1 VTCYV
6 HIKSDRERSVGHLK
20 IGMRLSSRR
29 SNYMETAKRKVYFN
43 EYNVL
48 MSNTAYLPFVSGLLC
63 AYAKRHKKI
72 TEVYDFLPF
81 LFYRDKPE
89 LILEKYESPSIAAFS
104 VSMWNEQLNLH
115 IAEKVKQR
123 YPECLIVFGGP
134 QVPFDAQR
142 YFDKHWF
149 IDISVRGEGEITFT
163 EILERAIDSEDFSGI
178 AGISW
183 RDNKT
188 RHYVKNAE
196 ERLSPK
202 DMDTFP
208 SPYLDGVYEYLFKE
222 NNGLNF
228 QAIVETNRGCPFNCS
243 FCFWGQGGL
252 STKWRFHSLERFRSE
267 IEWCGKHQIRYVFNA
282 DSNFGMHKRDYDIAA
297 CLVKTKTQ
305 YGYPEKFRTC
315 FGKNTNKRIFE
326 IGKLLH
332 ENDLEKS
339 VTLSRQTNCEQ
350 ALENV
355 GRKNIKMS
363 NFNDLQIL
371 FNEYGIPVYS
381 EMILGLPGESYESWT
396 KGIEQH
402 LRSGLKNQLFV
413 YLCEV
418 YPNTELA
425 EPAYQQKF
433 GIVTRKIVLTE
444 IHSSA
449 RKRSEIQEYQD
460 IIVATKSMPIEDWR
474 NSAKFA
480 WLTMLLYSMK
490 LGFFILKYLVDRY
503 DLSYTD
509 LIRYICELQI
519 PSDTDSVF
527 QQELEHFENHL
538 DNLLK
543 GKGRGQVIAKY
554 GPLYWDVEE
563 AAFLRVTEKLDKFY
577 EDFSEIVKRFLIEK
591 AISYDEN
598 ELSEVIKYQN
608 MRVPSQT
615 GTGVMEY
622 AFSSNLPEY
631 FEHCLRS
638 KPKHLKKEQQ
648 LLKLSPK
655 DFGNDRIR
663 YAREVVIW
671 GRKSDKI
678 LVESSYQEK

>member
-1 VTCYV
+1 MKT
-6 HIKSDRERSVGHLK
+6 
-20 IGMRLSSRR
+20 
-29 SNYMETAKRKVYFN
+29 TKRKVYFN

-63 AYAKRHKKI
+63 AYAKNHKKI
-72 TEVYDFLPF
+72 TSVYDFSPF

-89 LILEKYESPSIAAFS
+89 LILEKYKSPSIAAFS

-115 IAEKVKQR
+115 IAEKVKQL

-134 QVPFDAQR
+134 QVPFEAQS
-142 YFDKHWF
+142 YFDRYRF

-183 RDNKT
+183 RDKKT
-188 RHYVKNAE
+188 DRYVKNAE

-202 DMDTFP
+202 NIDKFP

-228 QAIVETNRGCPFNCS
+228 QAIIETNRGCPFNCS
-243 FCFWGQGGL
+243 YCFWGQGGL
-252 STKWRFHSLERFRSE
+252 STKWRFHSLERFQSE

-282 DSNFGMHKRDYDIAA
+282 DSNFGMHKRDYDIAS
-297 CLVKTKTQ
+297 CLVDTKTK

-315 FGKNTNKRIFE
+315 FGKNTDKRIFK
-326 IGKLLH
+326 IGMLLH
-332 ENDLEKS
+332 ENNLEKS

-355 GRKNIKMS
+355 RRKNIKRS
-363 NFNDLQIL
+363 TYNNLQKL
-371 FNEYGIPVYS
+371 FNENGIPVYS

-396 KGIEQH
+396 NGIEQH
-402 LRSGLKNQLFV
+402 LKSGLKNQLFV

-425 EPAYQQKF
+425 DPEYQQKF
-433 GIVTRKIVLTE
+433 GIITKKIVLTE
-444 IHSSA
+444 IHCSA
-449 RKRSEIQEYQD
+449 KKQGEIQEYQD
-460 IIVATKSMPIEDWR
+460 IIVATRSMPVGDWR
-474 NSAKFA
+474 SSAKFA
-480 WLTMLLYSMK
+480 WLTMLLHSMK

-503 DLSYTD
+503 DLSYAD

-519 PSDTDSVF
+519 PSDTGFVF
-527 QQELEHFENHL
+527 RQELEHSENHL

-543 GKGRGQVIAKY
+543 GKGRGQIIAEY
-554 GPLYWDVEE
+554 GPLYWDIEE
-563 AAFLRVTEKLDKFY
+563 AGFLRITEKLDKFY
-577 EDFSEIVKRFLIEK
+577 EEFSEITKCFLTEK

-598 ELSEVIKYQN
+598 ELYEVIKYQN
-608 MRVPSQT
+608 MRVPYQT
-615 GTGVMEY
+615 GTGVTEY
-622 AFSSNLPEY
+622 EFSSNLPEY
-631 FEHCLRS
+631 FEHCLHS
-638 KPKHLKKEQQ
+638 KPKPLKKEQQ

-655 DFGNDRIR
+655 DFENDKIR
-663 YAREVVIW
+663 YAREVVVW

-678 LVESSYQEK
+678 LVESSYQEM

>member
-1 VTCYV
+1 MKT
-6 HIKSDRERSVGHLK
+6 I
-20 IGMRLSSRR
+20 
-29 SNYMETAKRKVYFN
+29 KRKIYFN

-63 AYAKRHKKI
+63 AYAKKHKKI
-72 TEVYDFLPF
+72 TSVYDFSPF

-89 LILEKYESPSIAAFS
+89 LILEKYKSPSIAAFS
-104 VSMWNEQLNLH
+104 VSMWNERLNLH
-115 IAEKVKQR
+115 IAEKVKQL

-134 QVPFDAQR
+134 QVPFEAQS
-142 YFDKHWF
+142 YFDRYWF

-183 RDNKT
+183 RDKKT
-188 RHYVKNAE
+188 GRYVKNVE

-202 DMDTFP
+202 DIDKFP

-222 NNGLNF
+222 NDGFNF
-228 QAIVETNRGCPFNCS
+228 QAIIETNRGCPFNCS
-243 FCFWGQGGL
+243 YCFWGQGGL
-252 STKWRFHSLERFRSE
+252 SAKWRFHSLERFKSE

-282 DSNFGMHKRDYDIAA
+282 DSNFGMHKRDYDIAS
-297 CLVKTKTQ
+297 CLVDTKTK

-315 FGKNTNKRIFE
+315 FGKNTDKRIFK
-326 IGKLLH
+326 IGMLLH
-332 ENDLEKS
+332 ENNLEKS
-339 VTLSRQTNCEQ
+339 VTLSRQTYCEQ

-355 GRKNIKMS
+355 RRKNIKRS
-363 NFNDLQIL
+363 TYNNLQML

-381 EMILGLPGESYESWT
+381 ELILGLPGESYKSWT
-396 KGIEQH
+396 KGIEQ
-402 LRSGLKNQLFV
+402 LLKSGLKNQLFV

-425 EPAYQQKF
+425 DPEYQQKF
-433 GIVTRKIVLTE
+433 GIITKKIELTE

-449 RKRSEIQEYQD
+449 RKQGEIQEYQD
-460 IIVATKSMPIEDWR
+460 IIVATRSMPVGDWR
-474 NSAKFA
+474 SSAKFG
-480 WLTMLLYSMK
+480 WLTMLLHSMK

-503 DLSYTD
+503 DLSYAD

-519 PSDTDSVF
+519 PSDTGSVF
-527 QQELEHFENHL
+527 RQELEHFENHL

-543 GKGRGQVIAKY
+543 GKGRGQIVAEY
-554 GPLYWDVEE
+554 GPLYWDIEE
-563 AAFLRVTEKLDKFY
+563 VGFLRITEKLDKFY
-577 EDFSEIVKRFLIEK
+577 EEFFEITKCILTEK

-598 ELSEVIKYQN
+598 ELYEVIKYQN
-608 MRVPSQT
+608 MRVPYQT
-615 GTGVMEY
+615 GTGVTEY
-622 AFSSNLPEY
+622 EFSLNLPEY
-631 FEHCLRS
+631 FEHCLHS
-638 KPKHLKKEQQ
+638 KPKPLKKEQQ

-655 DFGNDRIR
+655 DFENDKIR
-663 YAREVVIW
+663 YAREIVLW

-678 LVESSYQEK
+678 LVESSYQEM